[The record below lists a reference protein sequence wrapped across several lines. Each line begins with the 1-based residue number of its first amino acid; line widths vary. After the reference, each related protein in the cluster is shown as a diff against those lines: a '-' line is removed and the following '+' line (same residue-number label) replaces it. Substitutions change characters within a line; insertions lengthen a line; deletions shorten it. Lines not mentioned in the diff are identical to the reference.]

1 MFQPTR
7 EVYDDTPAVSARQQ
21 NVEALVDDLKTH
33 EMIIEMN
40 LADILKMKS
49 KKRTT
54 RKEQQME
61 TNKSVLEGE
70 RLLKEVLNSHTLY

>member
-21 NVEALVDDLKTH
+21 NVEALVDDLKMH

-54 RKEQQME
+54 RKEQME